1 MKVPKYPD
9 DFKDWDGVDVEKY
22 TINSMID
29 EVCTGIAS
37 GSEFKSVSTG
47 NILVEGDKNG
57 IRICKI
63 VKEWGD
69 K

>member
-63 VKEWGD
+63 IKGYESE
-69 K
+69 